1 MSAAATRL
9 RPRVIGIELG
19 FSLGSAA
26 VVGVLAPHLLLL
38 SGSIAVQGAA
48 TLATGMVSGGIVGS
62 LYVLF
67 RFVRYRYLFRSLA
80 VGSAAIE
87 PHQLGELSSEP
98 KRVLTAWL
106 VPSLAGILV
115 STIFV
120 RPPIL
125 DLTTGITLCLL
136 GLVIISVASL
146 PLFVLLRAAF
156 LSALEL
162 APHEIMREVVEEA
175 EHAGLIEQRISRRV
189 LAAVTMPVVFLA
201 IGAALVVNAHVR
213 RADERNREETAR
225 VFARAALESGPGVV
239 RTAGIEAAIERGRGL
254 GFRAQL
260 VPERTG
266 YLVTRGDDGVVS
278 LRAPLEHGSAE
289 VRFSGSTV
297 GFLGWGALWV
307 ALVATGLAGFLGT
320 ALGATLARD
329 LRGAT
334 RNVRELGTDA
344 VLSGSTRIL
353 RSARYRVVADLGR
366 AIDRLAQRFRVFANA
381 QERAIDARKAAVRM
395 RGLFFASVSH
405 DLKAPL
411 NAILGFTEL
420 ARKMENVTAGQVE
433 SLDLIERRGRELL
446 VLIETILDAARVEA
460 GQLTLVLDPMEVSTL
475 LNEAAQKG
483 RELASD
489 RDGPVVIEISGPD
502 RLLRVDRVRM
512 PSALATLVAHALRTT
527 EASTVRLLASSEK
540 DGRVRIEVEIVSR
553 RFAASRVEAM
563 LDPNRDPEVGEHRG
577 LALGLRLARAVTELH
592 NGKLEVVR
600 RKNQGGALSV
610 TLPAMPEGSVMPPP
624 STRPPPGPVATP
636 RGLM

>member
-38 SGSIAVQGAA
+38 SGSIAIQGAA
-48 TLATGMVSGGIVGS
+48 TLAAGMVSGGIAGC
-62 LYVLF
+62 LYVVF

-87 PHQLGELSSEP
+87 AQELGELSSEP

-106 VPSLAGILV
+106 VPSLAGILL
-115 STIFV
+115 STIFL

-146 PLFVLLRAAF
+146 PLYVLLRTAF

-175 EHAGLIEQRISRRV
+175 EHEGLIEQRISRRM

-201 IGAALVVNAHVR
+201 IGSALIVNAHVR
-213 RADERNREETAR
+213 RGDERDREETAR
-225 VFARAALESGPGVV
+225 VFARAALEAGPGVV
-239 RTAGIEAAIERGRGL
+239 RTAGIETAIERGRAL
-254 GFRAQL
+254 GFSARIE
-260 VPERTG
+260 PHEGG
-266 YLVTRGDDGVVS
+266 YRVSRGDDGMVS
-278 LRAPLEHGSAE
+278 LHAPLERGSAE

-297 GFLGWGALWV
+297 GFLGSQSLLV
-307 ALVATGLAGFLGT
+307 ALIATALAGFLGT

-353 RSARYRVVADLGR
+353 RSARFRVVADLGG

-420 ARKMENVTAGQVE
+420 ARKMENVTPGQVE

-460 GQLTLVLDPMEVSTL
+460 GQLTLVLDPTDVSTL

-489 RDGPVVIEISGPD
+489 RDAPVVIEISGPN
-502 RLLRVDRVRM
+502 RQLRVDRVRM
-512 PSALATLVAHALRTT
+512 PTALATFVAHALRTT
-527 EASTVRLLASSEK
+527 ESPTVRLLASSAK

-553 RFAASRVEAM
+553 RFAVSRLEAM

-600 RKNQGGALSV
+600 RKNQGGALCI
-610 TLPAMPEGSVMPPP
+610 TLPAIPEGSIAPP
-624 STRPPPGPVATP
+624 STRPPQGPMA
-636 RGLM
+636 RSRSLM

>member
-19 FSLGSAA
+19 FSLGAAA

-38 SGSIAVQGAA
+38 SGPIALQGAT
-48 TLATGMVSGGIVGS
+48 TLAIGMVAGS
-62 LYVLF
+62 VIGCLYVVF
-67 RFVRYRYLFRSLA
+67 RFIPYRYLLRSLA
-80 VGSAAIE
+80 VGSSAIE
-87 PHQLGELSSEP
+87 PHQLRELSSEP
-98 KRVLTAWL
+98 KRILTFWL
-106 VPSLAGILV
+106 VPSIVGILV
-115 STIFV
+115 STTFL

-136 GLVIISVASL
+136 GLVIISVTSL
-146 PLFVLLRAAF
+146 PLYVLVRAAF
-156 LSALEL
+156 LGALEL

-175 EHAGLIEQRISRRV
+175 EHEGRIEQRLSRRM

-213 RADERNREETAR
+213 RADERDREETAR
-225 VFARAALESGPGVV
+225 VFARAALEAGPGVV
-239 RTAGIEAAIERGRGL
+239 RNAGIADAIERGRAR
-254 GFRAQL
+254 GFTAR
-260 VPERTG
+260 VDPSKVG
-266 YLVTRGDDGVVS
+266 YSVTRSDDGVVV
-278 LRAPLEHGSAE
+278 LRAPLEQGSAE

-297 GFLGWGALWV
+297 GFLGSFAIVV
-307 ALVATGLAGFLGT
+307 ALIATGLAGFLGT

-353 RSARYRVVADLGR
+353 RSARFRVVADLGR
-366 AIDRLAQRFRVFANA
+366 AIDRLAQRFRVFAIA
-381 QERAIDARKAAVRM
+381 QERAIEARKGAVRM

-460 GQLTLVLDPMEVSTL
+460 GQLTLVLDPMDVASL

-489 RDGPVVIEISGPD
+489 RDAPVVIEISGPN
-502 RLLRVDRVRM
+502 RFLRVDKVRM
-512 PSALATLVAHALRTT
+512 PSALATFIAHALRTT
-527 EASTVRLLASSEK
+527 ESPTVRLLASSEK
-540 DGRVRIEVEIVSR
+540 DRVRIEVEILSR
-553 RFAASRVEAM
+553 RFAVSRLEAM
-563 LDPNRDPEVGEHRG
+563 LDPNRDPEAGEHRG

-600 RKNQGGALSV
+600 RKNQGGALCV
-610 TLPAMPEGSVMPPP
+610 TLRAIPEGGPMPLT
-624 STRPPPGPVATP
+624 STRPPPPMAGP
-636 RGLM
+636 GSLM

>member
-1 MSAAATRL
+1 
-9 RPRVIGIELG
+9 
-19 FSLGSAA
+19 
-26 VVGVLAPHLLLL
+26 
-38 SGSIAVQGAA
+38 
-48 TLATGMVSGGIVGS
+48 
-62 LYVLF
+62 
-67 RFVRYRYLFRSLA
+67 

-87 PHQLGELSSEP
+87 PHQLGELSGEP

-106 VPSLAGILV
+106 TPSIVGIVIATTLL
-115 STIFV
+115 
-120 RPPIL
+120 RPSIL
-125 DLTTGITLCLL
+125 DLTTGITLCSL

-146 PLFVLLRAAF
+146 PLYVLVRASF

-162 APHEIMREVVEEA
+162 APHELMREVVEQA
-175 EHAGLIEQRISRRV
+175 EEEGLIEQRISRRM

-213 RADERNREETAR
+213 RADERDREETAR
-225 VFARAALESGPGVV
+225 VFARAALEAGPGVV
-239 RTAGIEAAIERGRGL
+239 RMAGVETAIERGSSY
-254 GFRAQL
+254 GFTARIDTSHQ
-260 VPERTG
+260 G
-266 YLVTRGDDGVVS
+266 YDVSRGDDGVVS
-278 LRAPLEHGSAE
+278 VRAPLEQGSAE

-297 GFLGWGALWV
+297 GFLGAHSLLV
-307 ALVATGLAGFLGT
+307 ALIATALAGFLGT

-353 RSARYRVVADLGR
+353 RSARFRVVAELGG

-420 ARKMENVTAGQVE
+420 ARKMENVTPGQIE
-433 SLDLIERRGRELL
+433 SLDLIARRGRELL
-446 VLIETILDAARVEA
+446 ALIETILDAARVEA
-460 GQLTLVLDPMEVSTL
+460 GQLTLVLDPMDLATL

-489 RDGPVVIEISGPD
+489 RDAPVVIEISGAS
-502 RLLRVDRVRM
+502 RQLRVDRVRM
-512 PSALATLVAHALRTT
+512 PSALATFVAHALRTT
-527 EASTVRLLASSEK
+527 EAPTVRLLAAADK
-540 DGRVRIEVEIVSR
+540 GNRVAIEIEIQSR
-553 RFAASRVEAM
+553 RFTVSRLEAM
-563 LDPNRDPEVGEHRG
+563 LDPNRDPEVSEHRG

-592 NGKLEVVR
+592 GGKLEVLR
-600 RKNQGGALSV
+600 RKNAGGVLRVS
-610 TLPAMPEGSVMPPP
+610 LPALLDGSVAPP
-624 STRPPPGPVATP
+624 STRPPPAPWRDRAG
-636 RGLM
+636 

>member
-38 SGSIAVQGAA
+38 SGVVAVQGAA
-48 TLATGMVSGGIVGS
+48 ALAVGMVAGGVVGC
-62 LYVLF
+62 LYVVF
-67 RFVRYRYLFRSLA
+67 RIVRYRYLLRSLA

-87 PHQLGELSSEP
+87 PQELGDLSSEP
-98 KRVLTAWL
+98 KRVLSAWL
-106 VPSLAGILV
+106 LPSIVGIVLC
-115 STIFV
+115 STV
-120 RPPIL
+120 LRPAIL

-146 PLFVLLRAAF
+146 PLYVLVRSAFVG
-156 LSALEL
+156 ALEL
-162 APHEIMREVVEEA
+162 APHEIMREVVEQA
-175 EHAGLIEQRISRRV
+175 EHEGLIEQRISRRM

-213 RADERNREETAR
+213 RADERGREETAR
-225 VFARAALESGPGVV
+225 VFARAALEAGPGIV
-239 RTAGIEAAIERGRGL
+239 RMAGVDAAIERGAAY
-254 GFRAQL
+254 GFTARLDPSRA
-260 VPERTG
+260 G
-266 YLVTRGDDGVVS
+266 YSVTRGDDGVVN
-278 LRAPLEHGSAE
+278 LRAPLERGGAE

-297 GFLGWGALWV
+297 GFLGTESLIV
-307 ALVATGLAGFLGT
+307 ALIATALAGFLGA

-334 RNVRELGTDA
+334 RNVRDLGTDA

-353 RSARYRVVADLGR
+353 RSARFRVVAELGI
-366 AIDRLAQRFRVFANA
+366 AIDRLAQRFRVFAIA
-381 QERAIDARKAAVRM
+381 QERAIDARKGAVRM

-420 ARKMENVTAGQVE
+420 ARKMENVTPGQTE

-446 VLIETILDAARVEA
+446 GLIETILDAARVEA
-460 GQLTLVLDPMEVSTL
+460 GQLTLVLDPTDVATL

-489 RDGPVVIEISGPD
+489 RDAPVVIEISGPN
-502 RLLRVDRVRM
+502 RQLRVDRIRM
-512 PSALATLVAHALRTT
+512 PSALATFIAPGLRTT
-527 EASTVRLLASSEK
+527 EAPTVRLLAGSEK
-540 DGRVRIEVEIVSR
+540 DGRIRIEVEIQSR
-553 RFAASRVEAM
+553 RFAVSRLEAM
-563 LDPNRDPEVGEHRG
+563 LDPNRDPEVSEHRG

-592 NGKLEVVR
+592 NGKLEVL
-600 RKNQGGALSV
+600 RKKNMGGVLCI
-610 TLPAMPEGSVMPPP
+610 TLPAMPEGSVIPP
-624 STRPPPGPVATP
+624 STRPPPGPMASL